1 MIDRFRDCATSPR
14 RVTSGIVKGLCV
26 GVCAAVLG
34 FSGAARADAAKAQP
48 SEARS
53 AARSALPEQLA
64 KAARRWKVNPDDVVV
79 ALVKLDDTGL
89 DAKGRLK
96 KTPLAFA
103 HNADRSVAPASTA
116 KLVTTLAGF
125 EVLGATYHWYTGF
138 YTDAR
143 PDASGVLNG
152 NLYVRGGGDPTLVI
166 EDFMLQ
172 VDRLAQMGV
181 KHFKGDIVVD
191 RSYFNIPRLDPGA
204 FDGRRSRPYNLP
216 PDAALLNYRNLSLDL
231 VPDREKGVARVVAV
245 PPLAGV
251 TIPSTVK
258 LTSGACGDWKTKL
271 GFRVRKN
278 ADGTKRVFLD
288 GGLARSCGAKTF
300 NVIAFESDE
309 YFERVFRALWVK
321 DGRTWTGHVKA
332 GRIPEKADRSFVR
345 MSPSLAEVAVLT
357 NKWSNNVMARHIFLS
372 LGEKRVKDEAAARDK
387 KAAASGAKVEKPR
400 FERGITYEDA
410 RGALAD
416 WLASRGIDPK
426 TIHIDNGSGLS
437 RETRVTGRAM
447 AELLAVGWHGPY
459 MPEYAASMPV
469 TGKDGTM
476 RKRNVAV
483 AEGRIKTGFLA
494 DVRSIGGYI
503 HAKDGTRYALY
514 ASVHGKANMPGGIA
528 FLDNVIDWAYKRP
541 GDAPEA
547 RSSAKSNGKAAAKP

>member
-1 MIDRFRDCATSPR
+1 M
-14 RVTSGIVKGLCV
+14 
-26 GVCAAVLG
+26 AALG
-34 FSGAARADAAKAQP
+34 FSGAASADAAKTHG

-53 AARSALPEQLA
+53 AVRSALPEQLA

-96 KTPLAFA
+96 KVPLAFA
-103 HNADRSVAPASTA
+103 YNADRSVAPASTA
-116 KLVTTLAGF
+116 KLVTTLAGL
-125 EVLGATYHWYTGF
+125 EVLGATHHWYTGF

-143 PDASGVLNG
+143 PDASGVLKG

-181 KHFKGDIVVD
+181 KHLKGNIVVD
-191 RSYFNIPRLDPGA
+191 RSYFNISPVDPGA

-231 VPDREKGVARVVAV
+231 VPDREKGVARVVAT

-251 TIPSTVK
+251 KIPSTVK

-271 GFRVRKN
+271 GFRMRKN

-321 DGRTWTGHVKA
+321 EGRTWTGHVTT
-332 GRIPEKADRSFVR
+332 GRIPEEADRSFVR
-345 MSPSLAEVAVLT
+345 MSPSLAEVVVLT

-387 KAAASGAKVEKPR
+387 KAAAAGANVEKPR
-400 FERGITYEDA
+400 FERGITYGDA
-410 RGALAD
+410 RGVLAD

-426 TIHIDNGSGLS
+426 TIYIENGSGLS

-447 AELLAVGWHGPY
+447 AQVLAVGWHGPY

-503 HAKDGTRYALY
+503 HAKDGTRYAVY

-541 GDAPEA
+541 GDVHEV
-547 RSSAKSNGKAAAKP
+547 RSDAKSAAKP